1 MDEKKKKIFNRLE
14 KAYEYVGGL
23 GLNPIFTALYG
34 SQNYGLDTEES
45 DIDIVC
51 FVFPALENLF
61 FEVKISKNLEFHKG
75 KLIICDIRAAE
86 KRIFKHFN
94 PVDIEPFV
102 TEYFFTR
109 DEQFCWYLRASIQA
123 LAEQNY
129 ASIRLESYCTMQK
142 IKLKKNEPSYSKKLG
157 LYLRYW
163 DLIEALDAEVPVRK
177 LFRVNRD
184 LKGEKKAKEI
194 KLIKTAQKLPKNI
207 PLPNE
212 ELFKDLVAKKTKERL
227 LNKKE
232 NIARQQHLEEC
243 LLVAYVKLLKNAMN
257 Y

>member
-14 KAYEYVGGL
+14 EAYEHVCGL
-23 GLNPIFTALYG
+23 GFNPIFTALYG

-45 DIDIVC
+45 DIDIIC
-51 FVFPALENLF
+51 FVFPTLEDLF
-61 FEVKISKNLEFHKG
+61 FEVKFSKNLKFHNG
-75 KLIICDIRAAE
+75 KLTICDIRAAE

-102 TEYFFTR
+102 TEYFFTK

-142 IKLKKNEPSYSKKLG
+142 IKLKRNKPSYSKKLG

-177 LFRVNRD
+177 LFRVDRD
-184 LKGEKKAKEI
+184 SEGKKKAKEI
-194 KLIKTAQKLPKNI
+194 KLIKTAQKLPEYI
-207 PLPNE
+207 PNPDE
-212 ELFKDLVAKKTKERL
+212 ELFKSFVAAKVKERL
-227 LNKKE
+227 LNKE
-232 NIARQQHLEEC
+232 GNIVRQQYLEKR
-243 LLVAYVKLLKNAMN
+243 LLVAYKEFLKKNF
-257 Y
+257 